1 MHVYA
6 SYTLL
11 SLECIPQGPVLLLA
25 MCSVMVYAFLQPYH
39 RLTVNLLEIFT
50 MVDVLLLLM
59 ISSTEQFKVLEPY
72 APQHILRY
80 HFVSESQNT

>member
-59 ISSTEQFKVLEPY
+59 ISSTEQF
-72 APQHILRY
+72 
-80 HFVSESQNT
+80 